1 MDCKKFEKMIPLFFA
16 KGMDYFTLNQ
26 FYNHMKECPD
36 CKEELT
42 IRFLV
47 TEGIQR
53 LEEGAAFDLQKEL
66 EQHLAE
72 AERKLKRHN
81 RFLRLGEILEFIL
94 ILVIAA
100 AIVWVII

>member
-1 MDCKKFEKMIPLFFA
+1 MDCKEFEKMIPAFFA
-16 KGMDYFTLNQ
+16 KEMDYFRLKQ
-26 FYNHMKECPD
+26 FYNHMTECPE

-53 LEEGAAFDLQKEL
+53 LEEGDAFDLQKEL
-66 EQHLAE
+66 GQHLAE

-81 RFLRLGEILEFIL
+81 RFLRLGEILEFLVIL
-94 ILVIAA
+94 IIAA
-100 AIVWVII
+100 AIVWVIV